1 MNKQGLTSLFLSITD
16 ICGEGK
22 VNATDNNLRRSAT
35 TNVSVTVNGRTA
47 AGTDSEAVL
56 EQEKSRCI
64 EVACSGVKA
73 STPASGFLAKG

>member
-1 MNKQGLTSLFLSITD
+1 MNKQGLTSLFLSMTD

-22 VNATDNNLRRSAT
+22 VNATDNNLRRTAT

-64 EVACSGVKA
+64 EVACSGVEGFY
-73 STPASGFLAKG
+73 PCFGFSG